1 VRSTSLP
8 FLPVN
13 VYYAW
18 QSSLFDDNF
27 YTAIQNSTSYLNAL
41 GQSEGQ
47 NLDDGFVY
55 GNYAIFST
63 PLSSIYKDNVDRLKA
78 IKQQV
83 DPSNVMDL
91 AGGWKF

>member
-1 VRSTSLP
+1 LP

-18 QSSLFDDNF
+18 QLSEFDDNF
-27 YTAIQNSTSYLNAL
+27 HSTIRESVSYLKNV
-41 GQSEGQ
+41 GKSQGQ

-55 GNYAIFST
+55 GNYAIFDT
-63 PLSSIYKDNVDRLKA
+63 PLSSIYKGNVDRLEA
-78 IKQQV
+78 INKQV
-83 DPSNVMDL
+83 DPKNVMGL